1 MLDARRKETIGMG
14 DFAKFYEQGDIWMH
28 PISLC
33 SVIAFSIAIERIY
46 ALFFRYNI
54 NANHF
59 MAQVQKLILSNN
71 IDRAIKLCNAA
82 PHAAL
87 TRVVKA
93 GLTRANKNEE
103 EIANAVEEATLEV
116 LPELNKRTSALP
128 NVANLATLL
137 GLLGTIVGLI
147 QAFTAVAAAPPD
159 MKSQMLTQAL
169 AVGLNTTAFGLMVAI
184 PTLAVYIFLNSTTK
198 KITDEIDRYSVKLQN
213 LLVARGRGAVPAPE
227 QA

>member
-1 MLDARRKETIGMG
+1 MG

-28 PISLC
+28 PIALC
-33 SVIAFSIAIERIY
+33 SVIAFGIAVERIY

-87 TRVVKA
+87 PRVVKA

-116 LPELNKRTSALP
+116 LPELNKRTSTLP
-128 NVANLATLL
+128 NVANLSTLL

-159 MKSQMLTQAL
+159 MKSQLLTQAL

-227 QA
+227 QG

>member
-1 MLDARRKETIGMG
+1 MIQEL
-14 DFAKFYEQGDIWMH
+14 AKFYADGGIWMH

-33 SVIAFSIAIERIY
+33 SVIAFSIGIERVI

-54 NANHF
+54 NSHHF
-59 MAQVQKLILSNN
+59 MAQIQKLVLANN

-82 PHAAL
+82 PSAAL
-87 TRVVKA
+87 PRVIKA
-93 GLTRANKNEE
+93 GLTRANKNET

-116 LPELNKRTSALP
+116 LPEISKRTTTLP

-147 QAFTAVAAAPPD
+147 DAFAAVAAAPPD

-169 AVGLNTTAFGLMVAI
+169 AIGLNTTAFGLIVAI
-184 PTLAVYIFLNSTTK
+184 PTLGIYIFLNATTK

-213 LLVARGRGAVPAPE
+213 LLVARGKGTQSPLDR
-227 QA
+227 